1 MVKWFEVGI
10 ILPSRSK
17 GKFISP
23 IRSCVAC
30 MNIERHRYS
39 VFGYLATFPRT
50 ARRSVPTPINACRYA
65 ILKLAFTLICI
76 KALSGDPGDTARTEL
91 FRRRDVFT
99 HVDHCKNNPHT
110 MSQSAS
116 STASEADAVFDV
128 RAIPGRVKHAQ
139 IFQRW
144 SDLQVGQFF
153 ILLNDHD
160 PVPLRY
166 QFEGEF
172 ANAYS
177 WEYLERGPEEFRVKI
192 TKLKPTAP
200 ASFAAPAA
208 RPAGA
213 TAAPTTAV
221 RAPSAG
227 TVKNVQEI
235 DVRGFEP
242 PEPLVR
248 ILDALESLPAGFTL
262 RATTDR
268 EPCHLFG
275 EAEQRGFRHDCHE
288 QPDGSWIT
296 ALTRA

>member
-1 MVKWFEVGI
+1 M
-10 ILPSRSK
+10 
-17 GKFISP
+17 
-23 IRSCVAC
+23 
-30 MNIERHRYS
+30 
-39 VFGYLATFPRT
+39 
-50 ARRSVPTPINACRYA
+50 
-65 ILKLAFTLICI
+65 
-76 KALSGDPGDTARTEL
+76 
-91 FRRRDVFT
+91 
-99 HVDHCKNNPHT
+99 
-110 MSQSAS
+110 
-116 STASEADAVFDV
+116 FDV
-128 RAIPGRVKHAQ
+128 RSIPGRVKHAQ

-144 SDLQVGQFF
+144 SDLQVGEFF

-192 TKLKPTAP
+192 TKLKATTPP
-200 ASFAAPAA
+200 SSAAPA
-208 RPAGA
+208 RPAP
-213 TAAPTTAV
+213 AAAVV

-227 TVKNVQEI
+227 TVSNVQEI

-248 ILDALESLPAGFTL
+248 ILDALEALPAGFTL

-275 EAEQRGFRHDCHE
+275 EAEQRGFRHDCRE
-288 QPDGSWIT
+288 QSDGSWIT

>member
-1 MVKWFEVGI
+1 M
-10 ILPSRSK
+10 
-17 GKFISP
+17 
-23 IRSCVAC
+23 
-30 MNIERHRYS
+30 
-39 VFGYLATFPRT
+39 PR
-50 ARRSVPTPINACRYA
+50 A
-65 ILKLAFTLICI
+65 LICI
-76 KALSGDPGDTARTEL
+76 KARSGHRGHIVRTEL
-91 FRRRDVFT
+91 FRRRDVFS
-99 HVDHCKNNPHT
+99 HVDHRKPSTHHT

-116 STASEADAVFDV
+116 TTASESSAVFDV
-128 RAIPGRVKHAQ
+128 RSIPGRVKHAQ

-144 SDLQVGQFF
+144 SDLAVGQFF

-192 TKLKPTAP
+192 TKLKATAP
-200 ASFAAPAA
+200 SSFAAPA
-208 RPAGA
+208 RPAPA
-213 TAAPTTAV
+213 VAAAAAPSRPT
-221 RAPSAG
+221 G

-275 EAEQRGFRHDCHE
+275 EAEQRGFRHDCNE